1 MYVMEAWSCVR
12 SCLRDK
18 RIDME
23 LSFSCVEAQGESQVV
38 VDPRESLTIRA
49 IWPLCKGT
57 ALPEGT
63 KGTE

>member
-1 MYVMEAWSCVR
+1 
-12 SCLRDK
+12 
-18 RIDME
+18 ME